1 MKLFWFS
8 MVLFVAVAGGWLI
21 GLVVQLHELCPHGC
35 IATMGG

>member
-1 MKLFWFS
+1 MKLFWL
-8 MVLFVAVAGGWLI
+8 VLTLFALGGGYWLI